1 MGLALYRFLLR
12 LGLPAVVLR
21 QWLRHRGEAGRH
33 ADWREFFGYYSGRSI
48 RSVVWLHAASPN
60 AGRAAG
66 PLARALRGQYPDHN
80 VLVTSG
86 TIAGR

>member
-33 ADWREFFGYYSGRSI
+33 ADWREVFG
-48 RSVVWLHAASPN
+48 
-60 AGRAAG
+60 
-66 PLARALRGQYPDHN
+66 
-80 VLVTSG
+80 
-86 TIAGR
+86 